1 MQGHTKLPDYHDM
14 SGYPKTT
21 WWTHIASMG
30 QEGVDLVKQLLRFD
44 PAKRLSAK
52 AVSKFLGTVLMSGFT
67 TSIFPRPAAPDCAKT
82 AAETSC
88 RTCTEGY
95 TESG

>member
-1 MQGHTKLPDYHDM
+1 MMMGSPSEAEWPVSTKKTTRADHQGHTKLPDYHEM

-44 PAKRLSAK
+44 PMKRLSAQG
-52 AVSKFLGTVLMSGFT
+52 VSPPGRSHSHK
-67 TSIFPRPAAPDCAKT
+67 
-82 AAETSC
+82 
-88 RTCTEGY
+88 
-95 TESG
+95 